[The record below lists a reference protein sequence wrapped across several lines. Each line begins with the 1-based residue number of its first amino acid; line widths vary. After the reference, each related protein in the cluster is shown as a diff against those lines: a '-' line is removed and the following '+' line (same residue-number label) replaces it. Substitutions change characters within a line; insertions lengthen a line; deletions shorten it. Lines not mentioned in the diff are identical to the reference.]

1 MTRVAGALAGAC
13 LVAGCATVPVART
26 PALDPMQRFA
36 EVTAALYRKARVP
49 PIVIAAGVNGE
60 GARWDGARIYV
71 DERFVR
77 SSHLLA
83 LVAHELGHFVL
94 GHDGPAPVTPEMELQ
109 ATAASVEI
117 LVRVLRL
124 SEAAAV
130 RLVYAHLLA
139 AHDGG
144 EPVLPGHRPPCEE
157 IASFLRRFPAQ
168 RAWTG
173 RLRCATTPPGAE
185 ASLPVR

>member
-1 MTRVAGALAGAC
+1 MTRIAGALAAAC
-13 LVAGCATVPVART
+13 LAGGCATAPAVRT
-26 PALDPMQRFA
+26 PTLDPMQRFA
-36 EVTAALYRKARVP
+36 EATAALYRKPLVP
-49 PIVIAAGVNGE
+49 PIVIAAGINGE

-77 SSHLLA
+77 SPHLLA

-109 ATAASVEI
+109 ATAAGVEI
-117 LVRVLRL
+117 LVRVLKL

-157 IASFLRRFPAQ
+157 IASLLRRFPAQ
-168 RAWTG
+168 RAWTA
-173 RLRCATTPPGAE
+173 RLRCATPTEAE
-185 ASLPVR
+185 ASLPVP